1 MDILIVTSTKTDK
14 EAYIYLKNL
23 ICLFQSRRELWQE
36 KLLILLEKLLIEI
49 NYFSQCYALMGIF
62 FKGLFASGGEDSI
75 IGLFSVEINECVKE
89 INRCHEGSINRFAKI
104 KNGTS
109 FAQDGNIKIWNV

>member
-1 MDILIVTSTKTDK
+1 
-14 EAYIYLKNL
+14 
-23 ICLFQSRRELWQE
+23 
-36 KLLILLEKLLIEI
+36 
-49 NYFSQCYALMGIF
+49 MGIF